1 MTHLFHRLLFQM
13 KSLVRIFILSFI
25 VILSLL
31 PLRCLFI
38 ISNLISWIIL
48 KQFDDKKQIIR
59 IRRNL
64 CRCFPEKDA
73 KEIRRLQL
81 LVIRST
87 IDFFFFFLKS
97 PYYSEHKIKKR
108 CIFKNLDLIEDA
120 FKTHKFVICYSGHL
134 VNYEM
139 LVSFPLHFEQYGMCH
154 LYYAKRMK
162 KNILIRL
169 LMKIRSRYGAINV
182 PSNSPLR
189 MLVKLEKELNE
200 GTSLKKGYVFGTLAD
215 MDTTEQYPHASSFF
229 HRFLEVK
236 TGSERIGRKMNMK
249 FLFANITRPKRGYY
263 EIEFIE
269 MNPSDVDTNI
279 FAYTDEFV
287 RCLENNLKLQP
298 ELWLQWGSP
307 RF

>member
-64 CRCFPEKDA
+64 CRCFPEKDE

-87 IDFFFFFLKS
+87 IDFFCELIKS
-97 PYYSEHKIKKR
+97 PYYSEQ
-108 CIFKNLDLIEDA
+108 
-120 FKTHKFVICYSGHL
+120 
-134 VNYEM
+134 
-139 LVSFPLHFEQYGMCH
+139 QYGMCH

-215 MDTTEQYPHASSFF
+215 MDTTEQYPHASSFC